1 MFMEYV
7 LTERI
12 DGEFMNVS
20 KPYGYVVYI
29 PTYRCNYRCY
39 HCNLRYIPQRRNE
52 LTANEIKEVYQ
63 KSKTLNNLTV
73 DISGGEPFLKEDI
86 IEIVKNLTG
95 LGHHLGIT
103 TNGSFPEKISK
114 LIKQVENIDNINFAV
129 SIDCMENIHDKLRGK
144 NSFNRALESL
154 KVLRDNNVNVSVNTT
169 ISDLNIDHLEQVKT
183 FFSDFKVQHNFI
195 LQSMLISPE
204 AYYDFDMKKIVHLL
218 SKADIKLALSK
229 GRFKI
234 EDCHAG
240 FTGCLIDPWGV
251 VYTCLTRS
259 AYYHS
264 TKFIMGDLVEHN
276 LDFDVLW
283 ESSQANDARN
293 NVKSCIGCYGPCEIT
308 REIKCGTI
316 DLRFSKEELNQLD
329 VPSKITMGDN
339 NSVFLEGDWYNLENW
354 PPEIRWTGKK
364 ATAYLKDDNNCNK
377 LFIRA
382 FSSIQNMKGQILID
396 DKNIQIFEIGEG
408 KWDILEVPL
417 PTYCKNEIIKIT
429 IELEK
434 IWIPDTF
441 LKNCD
446 TRELGIA
453 VQKIWLECV

>member
-1 MFMEYV
+1 M
-7 LTERI
+7 TI
-12 DGEFMNVS
+12 S

-29 PTYRCNYRCY
+29 PTYRCNYKCY
-39 HCNLRYIPQRRNE
+39 HCNLRYVPQRRNE
-52 LTANEIKEVYQ
+52 LTANEIKEVFR

-114 LIKQVENIDNINFAV
+114 LIKEVENIERINFAV
-129 SIDCMENIHDKLRGK
+129 SIDCMENVHDKLRGK

-154 KVLRDNNVNVSVNTT
+154 KILRDNNVNVSVNTT

-183 FFSDFKVQHNFI
+183 FFSDLKVQHNFI

-204 AYYDFDMKKIVHLL
+204 DYYDFDIKKIAHLV

-240 FTGCLIDPWGV
+240 FTGCLIDPWGI

-264 TKFIMGDLVEHN
+264 TKFIMGDLIDEYN
-276 LDFDVLW
+276 LDFDSLW
-283 ESSQANDARN
+283 VSSQSSDARN
-293 NVKSCIGCYGPCEIT
+293 NVRSCIGCYGPCEIT

-316 DLRFSKEELNQLD
+316 DLRFSKEELKQLD
-329 VPSKITMGDN
+329 LSSKITMGDN
-339 NSVFLEGDWYNLENW
+339 NSIFLEGDWYNLENW

-364 ATAYLKDDNNCNK
+364 ATANLKNDKGGNK
-377 LFIRA
+377 LFIEA
-382 FSSIQNMKGQILID
+382 FCSFPDIKGQILINKEHIKD
-396 DKNIQIFEIGEG
+396 FEMPERE
-408 KWDILEVPL
+408 WRILEASL
-417 PTYCKNEIIKIT
+417 PSFYKNQIIEVT
-429 IELEK
+429 VEVERT
-434 IWIPDTF
+434 WIPDKTM
-441 LKNCD
+441 KNGD

-453 VQKIWLECV
+453 VRSIWIE